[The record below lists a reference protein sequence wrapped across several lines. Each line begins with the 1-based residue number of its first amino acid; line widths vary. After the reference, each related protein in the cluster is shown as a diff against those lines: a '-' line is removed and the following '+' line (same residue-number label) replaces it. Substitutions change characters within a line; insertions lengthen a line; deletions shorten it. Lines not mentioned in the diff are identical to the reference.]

1 MSVQELLSL
10 AGRRALIT
18 GGGRGLG
25 RALAVGFAEA
35 EAEIVI
41 CARREHL
48 LKETASIIRDAGGTV
63 TPVVADITVE
73 EDVQR
78 LREAAGEIDI
88 LVNNAGIFPSEPW
101 QTVSLESW
109 HDVLKVNLYAPFRL
123 CQVFVPGMMERGW
136 GRVINIASVYGQTGP
151 KPQLYPETWGPSSY
165 FASKHGINGIT
176 HYLSPRL
183 ARHGVTINSI
193 APGGIVT
200 PDQRIGLDAAG
211 ERRLAMAV
219 PFAEAQVQMG
229 RTGDGT
235 DYVGPALLLASDGG
249 KYMTGQVVVVDGGWT
264 TW

>member
-1 MSVQELLSL
+1 MSANGLFSL
-10 AGRRALIT
+10 EGRRALIT

-25 RALAVGFAEA
+25 RALAIGFAEA
-35 EAEIVI
+35 GAHVVI
-41 CARREHL
+41 CARREHMVR
-48 LKETASIIRDAGGTV
+48 ETAGIIEAAGGTV
-63 TPVVADITVE
+63 DALGADITLE
-73 EDVQR
+73 EDIQR
-78 LREAAGEIDI
+78 IREAAGDIDI
-88 LVNNAGIFPSEPW
+88 LVNNAGVYPSEPW

-109 HDVLKVNLYAPFRL
+109 HQVMSVNLYAPFRL

-136 GRVINIASVYGQTGP
+136 GRVINIASVYGAMGP
-151 KPQLYPETWGPSSY
+151 KWHLYPETWGPSSY

-229 RTGDGT
+229 RPGDGT

>member
-1 MSVQELLSL
+1 MSVHELLSL

-35 EAEIVI
+35 GADIVVVG
-41 CARREHL
+41 RRSALVE
-48 LKETASIIRDAGGTV
+48 ETARIVADAGGQATAIE
-63 TPVVADITVE
+63 ADITIE
-73 EDVQR
+73 ADVQR
-78 LREAAGEIDI
+78 MVAGSGRIDI
-88 LVNNAGIFPSEPW
+88 LVNNAAVYPSEPW
-101 QTVSLESW
+101 ETVSLDSW
-109 HDVLKVNLYAPFRL
+109 HDVMKVNLYAPFRL
-123 CQVFVPGMMERGW
+123 CQLFAPPMMERGW
-136 GRVINIASVYGQTGP
+136 GRIINIASVYGQTGP

-183 ARHGVTINSI
+183 ARHGVTINSM

-200 PDQRIGLDAAG
+200 HDQTLGLDEAG
-211 ERRLAMAV
+211 KRRLANAE
-219 PFAEAQVQMG
+219 PFARAQVQVG
-229 RTGDGT
+229 RPGDGS
-235 DYVGPALLLASDGG
+235 DYLGPALMLASDGG